1 VRRGN
6 VASTR
11 FSGSVAARSTTVPGW
26 QRQPPLDRSRFV
38 HHRLATFKNRLT
50 RTRNPA
56 PAAPREALR
65 RLCRHGLLGTLP
77 GVTNWDSTRTA
88 SEHDAMAV
96 EYDQHNASSAA
107 NRYYERPATIALL
120 GDVYSKRVLEVGCGS
135 GPVTEWLV
143 DHGAAVVAC
152 DVSVAMLELARSR
165 IGDGAE
171 LHHHDLAEPL
181 TFLEDAS
188 VDLVVASLVFH
199 YVRDWV
205 APLRELHRVLRPTGS
220 VVMSIHHPAWDWR
233 NHCPED
239 YFAFLQV
246 SEVWV
251 KPHTVTFWRRPLTA
265 ATDAIS
271 AAGFVIDRLVEAT
284 PDPQLEIQDPRAFDE
299 LTTGPF
305 FLHLRLRPAQPDG
318 SVAGFGRTSS

>member
-1 VRRGN
+1 V
-6 VASTR
+6 
-11 FSGSVAARSTTVPGW
+11 
-26 QRQPPLDRSRFV
+26 
-38 HHRLATFKNRLT
+38 
-50 RTRNPA
+50 
-56 PAAPREALR
+56 
-65 RLCRHGLLGTLP
+65 LLGTLS
-77 GVTNWDSTRTA
+77 GVTNRDSARTA
-88 SEHDAMAV
+88 LEYDAMAV
-96 EYDQHNASSAA
+96 EYDRHNAISGA

-120 GDVYSKRVLEVGCGS
+120 GDVSGKRVLEVGCGT

-152 DVSVAMLELARSR
+152 DVSATMLQIARSR
-165 IGDGAE
+165 VGDSAE

-199 YVRDWV
+199 YLRDWV

-251 KPHTVTFWRRPLTA
+251 KAHMVTFWRRPLTA
-265 ATDAIS
+265 VTGAVS
-271 AAGFVIDRLVEAT
+271 EAGFLIDRLVEAN
-284 PDPQLEIQDPRAFDE
+284 PNPELEMRDPSAFQE
-299 LTTGPF
+299 LTTRPF
-305 FLHLRLRPAQPDG
+305 FMHLRLRPAQPDG
-318 SVAGFGRTSS
+318 SVDAFGGIGL

>member
-1 VRRGN
+1 V
-6 VASTR
+6 
-11 FSGSVAARSTTVPGW
+11 
-26 QRQPPLDRSRFV
+26 
-38 HHRLATFKNRLT
+38 
-50 RTRNPA
+50 
-56 PAAPREALR
+56 
-65 RLCRHGLLGTLP
+65 LLGTLS
-77 GVTNWDSTRTA
+77 GVTNRDSARTA
-88 SEHDAMAV
+88 LEYDAMAV
-96 EYDQHNASSAA
+96 EYDRHNAISGA

-120 GDVYSKRVLEVGCGS
+120 GDVSGKRVLEVGCGT

-152 DVSVAMLELARSR
+152 DVSATMLQIARSR
-165 IGDGAE
+165 VGDSAE

-199 YVRDWV
+199 YLRDWV

-251 KPHTVTFWRRPLTA
+251 KAHMVTFWRRPLTA
-265 ATDAIS
+265 VTGAVS
-271 AAGFVIDRLVEAT
+271 EAGFLIDRLVEAN
-284 PDPQLEIQDPRAFDE
+284 PNPELEMRDPSAFQE

-305 FLHLRLRPAQPDG
+305 FMHLRLRPAQPDG
-318 SVAGFGRTSS
+318 SVAAFGGIGL

>member
-1 VRRGN
+1 
-6 VASTR
+6 
-11 FSGSVAARSTTVPGW
+11 
-26 QRQPPLDRSRFV
+26 
-38 HHRLATFKNRLT
+38 
-50 RTRNPA
+50 
-56 PAAPREALR
+56 
-65 RLCRHGLLGTLP
+65 
-77 GVTNWDSTRTA
+77 
-88 SEHDAMAV
+88 MAV
-96 EYDQHNASSAA
+96 DYDLHNASGAA
-107 NRYYERPATIALL
+107 NSYYERPATIELL
-120 GDVYSKRVLEVGCGS
+120 GDVHSNRVLEVGCGS

-143 DHGAAVVAC
+143 DRGAEVVAC
-152 DVSVAMLELARSR
+152 DVSAAMLEIARSR
-165 IGDGAE
+165 IGDRAE
-171 LHHHDLAEPL
+171 LRHHDLAEPL

-199 YVRDWV
+199 YLRDWV

-251 KPHTVTFWRRPLTA
+251 EPHEVTFWRRPLTA
-265 ATDAIS
+265 ITEAIS
-271 AAGFVIDRLVEAT
+271 DSGFLIDRLVEAR
-284 PDPQLEIQDPRAFDE
+284 PSPELERRDPSAFEE

-318 SVAGFGRTSS
+318 SVAGRGSTTSKPSAV